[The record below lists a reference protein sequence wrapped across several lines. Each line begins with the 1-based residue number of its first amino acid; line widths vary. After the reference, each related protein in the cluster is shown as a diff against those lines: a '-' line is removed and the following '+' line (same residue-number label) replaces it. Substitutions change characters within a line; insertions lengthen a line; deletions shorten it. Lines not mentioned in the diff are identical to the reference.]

1 MRRISLWLVVATLVA
16 VAIAKDATAV
26 SWDGGNATFVWGDNG
41 NWNPDGSPAGQPVLI
56 GDLAA
61 ALNDT
66 TLLDAQ
72 FSIDSLTITNGA
84 DVENS
89 TDNGAT
95 NDFLLTVNG
104 LTTVSDAGSS
114 IVIFGADVNGLDTD
128 NLTINSGGSVIL
140 NSTTPQGTAIV
151 EVDGNTGTGV
161 LDINAS
167 GTLTGTGRIDLEA
180 APGAATTLIATTVR
194 SRQIRRPR
202 YSSRRLRSERCSSPR
217 PAPTPGSTGTGLAVM
232 AFCRPMAIRRSTSTS
247 RRRGALADAFGGVMN
262 LSTGSTIDIST
273 AWELDSGTINAN
285 TPAFG
290 LIIIGQDPNPGAAAH
305 IAGAAWTMTG
315 GTVNV
320 DDTWDSLQLDSAL
333 TASGGT
339 INNHGK
345 MIFNAAATI
354 NAGVDFQM
362 IGTLASVIVNA
373 GNTVT
378 INDANFDLDGGNAV
392 TNVTTIGLG
401 ATLDI
406 NHNDVAADD
415 NFQHTINLNGGTLN
429 VRTRPTR
436 SLDA

>member
-89 TDNGAT
+89 TDDGAT

-151 EVDGNTGTGV
+151 EVDGNTGTGL

-180 APGAATTLIATTVR
+180 APGAATTLISNDGTITANTTPPIFFQAPPVGTLLITATSANARFDWDGISGNGVLQANGNQTLDINV
-194 SRQIRRPR
+194 
-202 YSSRRLRSERCSSPR
+202 
-217 PAPTPGSTGTGLAVM
+217 TPGV
-232 AFCRPMAIRRSTSTS
+232 
-247 RRRGALADAFGGVMN
+247 GALADAFGGVMN

-305 IAGAAWTMTG
+305 IAGA
-315 GTVNV
+315 
-320 DDTWDSLQLDSAL
+320 
-333 TASGGT
+333 
-339 INNHGK
+339 
-345 MIFNAAATI
+345 
-354 NAGVDFQM
+354 
-362 IGTLASVIVNA
+362 
-373 GNTVT
+373 
-378 INDANFDLDGGNAV
+378 
-392 TNVTTIGLG
+392 LG
-401 ATLDI
+401 
-406 NHNDVAADD
+406 
-415 NFQHTINLNGGTLN
+415 Q
-429 VRTRPTR
+429 
-436 SLDA
+436 

>member
-1 MRRISLWLVVATLVA
+1 MRRLSLWLFVAMLVA

-72 FSIDSLTITNGA
+72 YSIDSLTITNGA
-84 DVENS
+84 DVVNS

-95 NDFLLTVNG
+95 NDFLLNVNG
-104 LTTVSDAGSS
+104 TTTVSDAGSS

-128 NLTINSGGSVIL
+128 NLTINSGASVIL

-161 LDINAS
+161 LNVNAG

-180 APGAATTLIATTVR
+180 APVAATTLIFNDGSIIANTAGSIFFGPPAGTLQITATSANARFDWDGGSGNGILQANGNQTLDINV
-194 SRQIRRPR
+194 
-202 YSSRRLRSERCSSPR
+202 
-217 PAPTPGSTGTGLAVM
+217 APGAGAVADPFSGT
-232 AFCRPMAIRRSTSTS
+232 
-247 RRRGALADAFGGVMN
+247 MN

-273 AWELDSGTINAN
+273 AWALDTGTINAN
-285 TPAFG
+285 TPDFG
-290 LIIIGQDPNPGAAAH
+290 LIIIGQDPDPGAAAH

-315 GTVNV
+315 GTINI

-339 INNHGK
+339 INNNGK

-354 NAGVDFQM
+354 GAGVDFQM
-362 IGTLASVIVNA
+362 DGTAASLTVNA

-401 ATLDI
+401 RNA
-406 NHNDVAADD
+406 
-415 NFQHTINLNGGTLN
+415 GY
-429 VRTRPTR
+429 
-436 SLDA
+436 